1 MKELEDYVNEKK
13 QTNKYLD
20 DISDLETNS
29 SKQKERMSKKYKDK
43 MAAEKEII
51 KQAQL
56 NNSGVGL
63 IQNQENQSNIDV
75 YDYCDKMMK
84 DLSHLD
90 KQLENR
96 ASAKY
101 KDNAKQLLDSY
112 LNEAEEKDNSLN
124 KTNISHISHKSLT
137 QSHNIN
143 QGQIQKQKLLNQQSD
158 FQKQTK
164 Q

>member
-1 MKELEDYVNEKK
+1 M
-13 QTNKYLD
+13 
-20 DISDLETNS
+20 
-29 SKQKERMSKKYKDK
+29 
-43 MAAEKEII
+43 
-51 KQAQL
+51 
-56 NNSGVGL
+56 GL
-63 IQNQENQSNIDV
+63 IQNTENQSNIDV

-112 LNEAEEKDNSLN
+112 LNQADIEEKDSVLN

-143 QGQIQKQKLLNQQSD
+143 QGRI
-158 FQKQTK
+158 
-164 Q
+164 